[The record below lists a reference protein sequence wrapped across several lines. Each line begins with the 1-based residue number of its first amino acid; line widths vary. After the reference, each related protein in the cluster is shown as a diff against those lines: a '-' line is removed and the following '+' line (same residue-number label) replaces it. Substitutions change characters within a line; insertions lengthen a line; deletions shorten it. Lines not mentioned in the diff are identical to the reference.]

1 MVSGR
6 VDPKS
11 AGEHI
16 MKSISAFAAALLL
29 AFAVVGLSACE
40 KKGPAERAGEAVD
53 DAARSAGDA
62 VKDAGDKIKDA
73 TK

>member
-1 MVSGR
+1 MN
-6 VDPKS
+6 PKS

-16 MKSISAFAAALLL
+16 MRSSSALAAALLL
-29 AFAVVGLSACE
+29 AFAVAGLAACE

-53 DAARSAGDA
+53 KAAQKAGDA
-62 VKDAGDKIKDA
+62 VKEAGDKLKDA